1 MNGKKETNMVTK
13 WLANRTELLN
23 HPATIW
29 GLRMLILA
37 ISLLAAAFL
46 NTGVA
51 LAEPGWGGF
60 GG

>member
-1 MNGKKETNMVTK
+1 MDTK

-23 HPATIW
+23 HPGMIW

-51 LAEPGWGGF
+51 LAEPGWGGV